1 MHPRRYEDIVKI
13 QKMHNLPNFRLSRI
27 ISSTRGSSDFTLF
40 AKMLKILN
48 KIFFYSENFWESKKK
63 RFELGF

>member
-1 MHPRRYEDIVKI
+1 MHPRRYEDIVEI